1 MMMSVLV
8 LMMKFNARNPSL
20 SVSLSFPLMLCCRED
35 VHMYT
40 QRILQEKGEN
50 THNDIPLD

>member
-40 QRILQEKGEN
+40 QRILQERKEK
-50 THNDIPLD
+50 THTMIYR